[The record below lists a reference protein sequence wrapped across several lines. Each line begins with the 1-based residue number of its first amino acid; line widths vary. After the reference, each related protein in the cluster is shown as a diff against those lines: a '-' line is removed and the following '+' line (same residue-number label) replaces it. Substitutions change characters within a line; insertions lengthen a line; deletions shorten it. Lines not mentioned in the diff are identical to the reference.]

1 MDNIDVSSTPSAAP
15 IAAPIA
21 AAPITATPA
30 PIYTAPTSSA
40 SGGSDSI
47 TDILKGL
54 NWVEIGISLL
64 GVTALVYTIS
74 YFRYN
79 FKVVKPEIANM
90 QNQIDDL
97 TIKLSDFTAK
107 QQEKE
112 SQQQVSA
119 NGVNTQGFYI

>member
-1 MDNIDVSSTPSAAP
+1 MDNIEVSSLPT
-15 IAAPIA
+15 AAPIA
-21 AAPITATPA
+21 AAPLVTATPS
-30 PIYTAPTSSA
+30 PTYTAPTSS
-40 SGGSDSI
+40 SGGGSDSF

-79 FKVVKPEIANM
+79 FKIVKPEMANM

-97 TIKLSDFTAK
+97 TIKVSQLTD
-107 QQEKE
+107 KE
-112 SQQQVSA
+112 NKVSA
-119 NGVNTQGFYI
+119 DGVNTQGFYI

>member
-1 MDNIDVSSTPSAAP
+1 MDNIEVSSLPTAAP
-15 IAAPIA
+15 TPIA
-21 AAPITATPA
+21 AAPVTATPS
-30 PIYTAPTSSA
+30 PTYTAPTSS
-40 SGGSDSI
+40 SGGGGDSF

-79 FKVVKPEIANM
+79 FKIVKPEMANM

-97 TIKLSDFTAK
+97 TIKVSQLTD
-107 QQEKE
+107 KE
-112 SQQQVSA
+112 NKVSA
-119 NGVNTQGFYI
+119 DGVNTQGFYI

>member
-1 MDNIDVSSTPSAAP
+1 MENLELSPAPAAPAAAP
-15 IAAPIA
+15 IAP
-21 AAPITATPA
+21 AAPVTATPA
-30 PIYTAPTSSA
+30 PIYTAPTSSD
-40 SGGSDSI
+40 GGGGESI

-79 FKVVKPEIANM
+79 FKIVKPEIANM
-90 QNQIDDL
+90 QNKIDDL

-107 QQEKE
+107 EQENK
-112 SQQQVSA
+112 VSA

>member
-1 MDNIDVSSTPSAAP
+1 MENLEVSPAPAAPAAAP
-15 IAAPIA
+15 IAP
-21 AAPITATPA
+21 AAPVTATPA
-30 PIYTAPTSSA
+30 PIYTAPTSSD
-40 SGGSDSI
+40 GGGGESI

-79 FKVVKPEIANM
+79 FKIVKPEIANM
-90 QNQIDDL
+90 QNKIDDL

-107 QQEKE
+107 EQENK
-112 SQQQVSA
+112 VSA

>member
-1 MDNIDVSSTPSAAP
+1 MDSNIEVSTATAAAAP
-15 IAAPIA
+15 IATAP
-21 AAPITATPA
+21 AAPPMTATPA
-30 PIYTAPTSSA
+30 PAYTAPTSSA
-40 SGGSDSI
+40 SGGSESI

-97 TIKLSDFTAK
+97 TIKLSEFTSK
-107 QQEKE
+107 QE

-119 NGVNTQGFYI
+119 DGVNTQGFYI

>member
-1 MDNIDVSSTPSAAP
+1 MDSNIEISSTPAAAAP
-15 IAAPIA
+15 IAP
-21 AAPITATPA
+21 AAPVTATPA
-30 PIYTAPTSSA
+30 PTYTAPTSS
-40 SGGSDSI
+40 SGGGDSF

-97 TIKLSDFTAK
+97 TIKLSEVTAK
-107 QQEKE
+107 ENK
-112 SQQQVSA
+112 VSA
-119 NGVNTQGFYI
+119 DGVNTQGFYI

>member
-1 MDNIDVSSTPSAAP
+1 MDNIEVSTTPA
-15 IAAPIA
+15 IAAP
-21 AAPITATPA
+21 AAPVSATPA
-30 PIYTAPTSSA
+30 PTYTSPTISD
-40 SGGSDSI
+40 GGGGGGDSF

-97 TIKLSDFTAK
+97 TIKLSEFTAK
-107 QQEKE
+107 EQENK
-112 SQQQVSA
+112 VSA

>member
-1 MDNIDVSSTPSAAP
+1 MDNIEVSTASAAP
-15 IAAPIA
+15 IAV
-21 AAPITATPA
+21 AAPVTATPA
-30 PIYTAPTSSA
+30 PAYTAPTSSA
-40 SGGSDSI
+40 GGGGESI

-97 TIKLSDFTAK
+97 TIKLSEFTSK
-107 QQEKE
+107 QE

>member
-1 MDNIDVSSTPSAAP
+1 MDIDVSSTPSAAP

-21 AAPITATPA
+21 AAPPMTATPP

-97 TIKLSDFTAK
+97 TIKLSDYTAK
-107 QQEKE
+107 EKEKE
-112 SQQQVSA
+112 SQQVSA
-119 NGVNTQGFYI
+119 NGVSTQGFYI

>member
-1 MDNIDVSSTPSAAP
+1 MDNIEVSTAPAAP
-15 IAAPIA
+15 IATPAA

-30 PIYTAPTSSA
+30 PTYTAPTTSD
-40 SGGSDSI
+40 GGGGDSF

-79 FKVVKPEIANM
+79 FKIVKPEMANM

-97 TIKLSDFTAK
+97 TIKVSQLTD
-107 QQEKE
+107 KE
-112 SQQQVSA
+112 NKVSA
-119 NGVNTQGFYI
+119 DGVNTQGFYI

>member
-1 MDNIDVSSTPSAAP
+1 MENIEVSSTPSAAP
-15 IAAPIA
+15 IAL
-21 AAPITATPA
+21 AAPVTATPA
-30 PIYTAPTSSA
+30 PTYTAPTSS
-40 SGGSDSI
+40 SGGGGDSF

-97 TIKLSDFTAK
+97 TIKLSEVTAK
-107 QQEKE
+107 EQENK
-112 SQQQVSA
+112 VSA
-119 NGVNTQGFYI
+119 NGINTQGFYL

>member
-1 MDNIDVSSTPSAAP
+1 MENLEVSPAPAAPAAAP
-15 IAAPIA
+15 IAP

-30 PIYTAPTSSA
+30 PIYTAPTSSD
-40 SGGSDSI
+40 GGGGESI

-79 FKVVKPEIANM
+79 FKIVKPEIANM
-90 QNQIDDL
+90 QNKIDDL

-107 QQEKE
+107 EQENK
-112 SQQQVSA
+112 VSA

>member
-1 MDNIDVSSTPSAAP
+1 MDNIEVSTTPA

-21 AAPITATPA
+21 VAAPVTATSAPA
-30 PIYTAPTSSA
+30 YTAPTSSA
-40 SGGSDSI
+40 SGGSESI

-97 TIKLSDFTAK
+97 TIKLSEFTSK
-107 QQEKE
+107 QE

-119 NGVNTQGFYI
+119 DGVNTQGFYI

>member
-1 MDNIDVSSTPSAAP
+1 IEVSSTPSSAP

-21 AAPITATPA
+21 AAPPMTATPP

-40 SGGSDSI
+40 GGGGDSF

-97 TIKLSDFTAK
+97 TIKLSEFTSK
-107 QQEKE
+107 QE

>member
-1 MDNIDVSSTPSAAP
+1 MENIEVSTTPAAAAAP
-15 IAAPIA
+15 I
-21 AAPITATPA
+21 APITATPA
-30 PIYTAPTSSA
+30 PTYTAPTISD
-40 SGGSDSI
+40 GGGGGDSF

-97 TIKLSDFTAK
+97 TIKLSEFTAK
-107 QQEKE
+107 EQENK
-112 SQQQVSA
+112 VSA

>member
-1 MDNIDVSSTPSAAP
+1 MDSNIEVSTALAAP
-15 IAAPIA
+15 IATP
-21 AAPITATPA
+21 AAPVTATSA
-30 PIYTAPTSSA
+30 PTYTAPTTSD
-40 SGGSDSI
+40 GGGGDSF

-79 FKVVKPEIANM
+79 FKIVKPEMANM

-97 TIKLSDFTAK
+97 TIKVSQLTD
-107 QQEKE
+107 KE
-112 SQQQVSA
+112 NKVSA
-119 NGVNTQGFYI
+119 DGVNTQGFYI